1 MTRFPKAVLPV
12 LVAAAL
18 GGCANLSGN
27 FSAGEFSRSG
37 DAAAV
42 RALAGVRL
50 DAVLKNADS
59 TDRKIVAEGL
69 KALKEGNLERASRI
83 FNAALKLNVTSSD
96 IHLLNALTYHLM
108 ALNGDTARFEMAEE
122 GYRIALRFEASNWL
136 ADYQL
141 GLCYLDQ
148 RKYGLAQ
155 AHLARAATSERSDPD
170 LLYDL
175 AVASYYA
182 GDPRVAEGAL
192 KRLREIAPV
201 RARTPDYMRTAV
213 MTQAALNDPAGVMK
227 TLAEYRGSG
236 DAPGALVLERRI
248 DDWGAFYR
256 SALAAPVLAQFA
268 PRSAPPAPAPGG
280 FGGAFAP
287 PPPGAL
293 PPPGGIPGAS
303 PPGLGPPVIGQ
314 PGLAPPGIGLPGP
327 GQQAGAPTAFVDDK
341 MVVVDIVL
349 IATQDDSRE
358 TYGINLLNGLRLQ
371 FGDPLTNTPGLGRTL
386 SSVRN
391 EYDSTQN
398 AQTLTITRNMRLPS
412 VTYSLNIAN
421 ALNDRDE
428 IIAKPSLVALSGQ
441 TSDFFS
447 GTEIS
452 AAAVSGGAG
461 DSVSIQKEIGIK
473 LAVRP
478 DFLPDGKIRLQVA
491 AQRTFLTDPSSSVV
505 FQFRLDTSKTTVNA
519 NVVLRFG
526 ETLVLSGLTESEN
539 TIGVS
544 GVPLL
549 RDIPGLNLLF
559 SQRDRREFRKSVL
572 ILLTPRRPLY
582 SAQAPQDRQAE
593 LEGLSEYERGLSQL
607 ESRNADWF
615 RPRSIADEVREQLNR
630 REFLREFRMG
640 DVKSERWD
648 KRDSH
653 GARLN
658 QAIGRLFL

>member
-1 MTRFPKAVLPV
+1 MLPSKRSI
-12 LVAAAL
+12 LPALIAAAL
-18 GGCANLSGN
+18 AGCAGLQGN
-27 FSAGEFSRSG
+27 FGAGEFSRSG
-37 DAAAV
+37 DAAAS
-42 RALAGVRL
+42 RALSGVRL
-50 DAVLKNADS
+50 DAVLRNADS
-59 TDRKIVAEGL
+59 NDRKIVYEGV
-69 KALKEGNLERASRI
+69 KALKEGRLERASQV
-83 FNAALKLNVTSSD
+83 FNVALKLNVTSSD

-108 ALNGDTARFEMAEE
+108 ALNGETARFEMAEE
-122 GYRIALRFEASNWL
+122 GYRIALRFEPSNWL

-155 AHLARAATSERSDPD
+155 AHLARAATGERDDPD

-175 AVASYYA
+175 AAASYYA
-182 GDPRVAEGAL
+182 GDPRIAEGAL
-192 KRLREIAPV
+192 KRLGEIAPA
-201 RARTPDYMRTAV
+201 RAKAPDFLRTSA
-213 MTQAALNDPAGVMK
+213 MTQAALNDAGGVK
-227 TLAEYRGSG
+227 RVLAEYGALG
-236 DAPGALVLERRI
+236 DAPGLRALERRT
-248 DDWGAFYR
+248 DDWGRFFRTAGAE
-256 SALAAPVLAQFA
+256 SATILAQFT
-268 PRSAPPAPAPGG
+268 PRSTPPPPPSSC
-280 FGGAFAP
+280 GAFAP
-287 PPPGAL
+287 APFTPPG
-293 PPPGGIPGAS
+293 PGQPAPGS
-303 PPGLGPPVIGQ
+303 PGLGQSGLGQPGFGPPALGQ
-314 PGLAPPGIGLPGP
+314 PGLAPQG
-327 GQQAGAPTAFVDDK
+327 GQPTAFVDDK

-349 IATQDDSRE
+349 IATQDDARE

-371 FGDPLTNTPGLGRTL
+371 FGDPLTNTPGFSRTL
-386 SSVRN
+386 SGIRN
-391 EYDSTQN
+391 QFDATQN
-398 AQTLTITRNMRLPS
+398 AQTLTITRSMRLPS

-526 ETLVLSGLTESEN
+526 ETLVLSGLTESE
-539 TIGVS
+539 TSAGVN
-544 GVPLL
+544 GVPVL

-572 ILLTPRRPLY
+572 ILLTPRRPVY
-582 SAQAPQDRQAE
+582 SAQSPQDRQAD
-593 LEGLSEYERGLSQL
+593 LEGLSDYEKDIAKL

-615 RPRSIADEVREQLNR
+615 RPRSVTDEVREQLNQ
-630 REFLREFRMG
+630 REFMREFRLG
-640 DVKSERWD
+640 DVRSERWD
-648 KRDSH
+648 RRDSH

-658 QAIGRLFL
+658 EAINRLFL